1 MHYYEYEEVVKRVE
15 GLNSIS
21 SLKRW
26 RKLIE
31 ERTGIKF
38 KSSTKRIGRRS
49 ATTMYLFSEEDILKL
64 QEVAKLKNELGLEK
78 AIVQVFS
85 SQEKKM
91 NMEEELN
98 GLKEAVQVLI
108 KVSKTYGREIEGL
121 RREVRELQQE
131 GETKK
136 KRKFFH

>member
-1 MHYYEYEEVVKRVE
+1 MHYFEYSEVVSLVE
-15 GLNSIS
+15 GLNSVS

-31 ERTGIKF
+31 ERTGMKF
-38 KSSTKRIGRRS
+38 KSSTKRIGRKS
-49 ATTMYLFSEEDILKL
+49 ATVMYLFSEEDILKL
-64 QEVAKLKNELGLEK
+64 QQVANLKNELGLEK
-78 AIVQVFS
+78 AIVQTFS
-85 SQEKKM
+85 SQDEKM

-108 KVSKTYGREIEGL
+108 EVSKTYSREIEGL
-121 RREVRELQQE
+121 RKEIRELQQE
-131 GETKK
+131 REMKK

>member
-1 MHYYEYEEVVKRVE
+1 MHYFEYSEVVSLVE
-15 GLNSIS
+15 GLNSVS

-31 ERTGIKF
+31 ERTGMKF
-38 KSSTKRIGRRS
+38 KSSTKRIGRKS
-49 ATTMYLFSEEDILKL
+49 ATVMYLFSEEDILKL
-64 QEVAKLKNELGLEK
+64 QQVANLKNELGLEK
-78 AIVQVFS
+78 AIVQAFS
-85 SQEKKM
+85 SQDEKM

-108 KVSKTYGREIEGL
+108 EVSKTYSREIEGL
-121 RREVRELQQE
+121 RKEIRELQQE
-131 GETKK
+131 REMKK

>member
-64 QEVAKLKNELGLEK
+64 QEVANLKNELGLEK

-91 NMEEELN
+91 DMEEELS
-98 GLKEAVQVLI
+98 GLKESVQVLI
-108 KVSKTYGREIEGL
+108 EVLKTYGREIEGL

>member
-1 MHYYEYEEVVKRVE
+1 MHYYEYDEVVKRVE

-31 ERTGIKF
+31 ERTGMKF
-38 KSSTKRIGRRS
+38 KFSTKRIGRKS
-49 ATTMYLFSEEDILKL
+49 ATVMYLFSEEDILKL
-64 QEVAKLKNELGLEK
+64 QQVANLKNELGLEK
-78 AIVQVFS
+78 AIVQAFS
-85 SQEKKM
+85 SQDKKM

-108 KVSKTYGREIEGL
+108 KVSKTYSREIEGL
-121 RREVRELQQE
+121 KREVRELQQE
-131 GETKK
+131 GVMKK